1 MPMLQFSS
9 PQTSRAPAHT
19 YFIMST
25 MSSTNPT
32 YTRDEPIFIDTSIV
46 SAEPAWDDA
55 DSSDPEWDEDDSS
68 DLSGSDD
75 FVSDESDPDPGYVVY
90 CTLGSKLELSADL

>member
-1 MPMLQFSS
+1 
-9 PQTSRAPAHT
+9 
-19 YFIMST
+19 MST

-32 YTRDEPIFIDTSIV
+32 VAYTKDEPIFIDTSTV
-46 SAEPAWDDA
+46 SAEPAWDDG

-75 FVSDESDPDPGYVVY
+75 FVSDESDPDPEYVAY
-90 CTLGSKLELSADL
+90 CTLGGKLELTSVTPQSRVRERKR